1 MGTIIMDH
9 NGLFVWPVC
18 MAIGMHVEALRHD
31 QMEASARLLGY
42 LYFQCLCIA
51 WLFCRANVQVKWVHL
66 KLVFQLQLGWPWADE
81 DVMLLIQLWMY

>member
-1 MGTIIMDH
+1 MDH
-9 NGLFVWPVC
+9 NGPFVWPVC